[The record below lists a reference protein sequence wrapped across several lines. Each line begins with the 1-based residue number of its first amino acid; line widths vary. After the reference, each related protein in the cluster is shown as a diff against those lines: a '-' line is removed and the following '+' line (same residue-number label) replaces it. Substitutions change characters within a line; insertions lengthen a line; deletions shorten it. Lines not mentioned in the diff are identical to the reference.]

1 MTLLNLNYFFIDT
14 ISKYSHIDG
23 VRFNKGELIEE
34 EDTVQSLGS
43 HLVCWIIS

>member
-1 MTLLNLNYFFIDT
+1 MTLLNLNYFFIAT

-23 VRFNKGELIEE
+23 VRFNKDELIEE
-34 EDTVQSLGS
+34 GTEQSIVS

>member
-1 MTLLNLNYFFIDT
+1 MTSLNLNYFFIDT

-23 VRFNKGELIEE
+23 VRFSKDELIEE
-34 EDTVQSLGS
+34 GTVQSLVS